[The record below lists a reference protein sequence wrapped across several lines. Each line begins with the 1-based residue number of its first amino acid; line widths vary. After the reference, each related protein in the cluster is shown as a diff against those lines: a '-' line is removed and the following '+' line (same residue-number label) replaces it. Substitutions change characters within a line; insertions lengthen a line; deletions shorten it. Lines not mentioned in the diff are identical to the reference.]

1 MLSDRS
7 VSLSVGV
14 VGCFSKSV
22 RFSYLNIAIQLSVS
36 VI

>member
-7 VSLSVGV
+7 VSLSVG